1 MKKLILAALVV
12 AAAASSAD
20 AQIRGMGR
28 IRGTVVDEGG
38 SPLSDVV
45 VTAKLSGRT
54 GDIGAKSDNKGVWT
68 VGGMA
73 RGEWQVDFEK
83 AGYTDRHAKVT
94 LEVEIARVPAIA
106 VTMKKGA

>member
-12 AAAASSAD
+12 VAATSSAD

-28 IRGTVVDEGG
+28 IQGTVVDEGG
-38 SPLSDVV
+38 APLSDVV
-45 VTAKLSGRT
+45 ITAKLSGRV
-54 GDIGAKSDNKGVWT
+54 GDIGSKSDQKGVWT

-73 RGEWQVDFEK
+73 RGEWLVDFDK
-83 AGYTDRHAKVT
+83 AGYTQRHAKIN

-106 VTMKKGA
+106 VMMKKGT